1 MGKKSASQIRRLQKR
16 AEARGDTYEVIIPS
30 EEVEDP
36 QETKEEE
43 EETVDPV
50 KERAA
55 RALVEA
61 LKSLETNKDNM
72 NAKDRRSA
80 RRKAEAIASEQAGC
94 ETSELLEWYEKRKM
108 IETQKIEDEKAESP
122 PMLTEEEKK
131 KLQVVKI
138 YLEEIGKIEKDE
150 SLNSK
155 DRRSAKRK
163 AEAIASSND
172 SGTPIK
178 ELLEWYE
185 NNKQKLIP
193 KSSSNKRKRNDKT
206 EDKISTEKRQKEGN
220 PYILFVGQLSFDT
233 TADGLFEHFQK
244 ELGKNVITQKSLSIR
259 LLTDKNRNN
268 KSRGMAFAE
277 LKDPEVLY
285 ECLKLHHT
293 FLDGRRINIE
303 RSAGG
308 SKNSDLRKEKL
319 TKYRKEQEEYMSET
333 VDKILTEYYQK
344 GDIMEGELDEGVIAL
359 MKRRSAAVVEAA
371 LSEYVEERVKEMDN
385 PSAYLTSM
393 VCRITEEGIENKKL
407 ENKKQK
413 HNASGTKHS
422 KNNKHFDGSKRRTSR
437 NDSKHDNSYQSTSEL
452 SKFGVDMSI
461 SSTAQ
466 ANDMNKIFP
475 SMSRGRGR
483 GRGGYM

>member
-1 MGKKSASQIRRLQKR
+1 MGKKSASQIRRMQKR
-16 AEARGDTYEVIIPS
+16 AEARGDVYEVVVPP
-30 EEVEDP
+30 EEVEEPEEKRD
-36 QETKEEE
+36 ETKEEE
-43 EETVDPV
+43 EEEVDPI
-50 KERAA
+50 KEKAA
-55 RALVEA
+55 RDLVET
-61 LKSLETNKDNM
+61 LKSLESNKDNM

-80 RRKAEAIASEQAGC
+80 KRKAEVIASEQAGC
-94 ETSELLEWYEKRKM
+94 EASELVEWYEKRKKT
-108 IETQKIEDEKAESP
+108 IEKQKNQEAGP
-122 PMLTEEEKK
+122 PVLTEEEKK
-131 KLQVVKI
+131 KLQVVQTYMK
-138 YLEEIGKIEKDE
+138 EIGKIEKNE

-172 SGTPIK
+172 SGIPIK

-185 NNKQKLIP
+185 NNKETLLP
-193 KSSSNKRKRNDKT
+193 KSSSNKRKRNDDSDNTK
-206 EDKISTEKRQKEGN
+206 KS

-233 TADGLFEHFQK
+233 TAEGLFEHFQK
-244 ELGKNVITQKSLSIR
+244 ELGEKVITKTTLSVR

-277 LKDPEVLY
+277 LQDPEVLY

-308 SKNSDLRKEKL
+308 GKNSDLRKEKL

-333 VDKILTEYYQK
+333 VDKILKEYYEK

-393 VCRITEEGIENKKL
+393 VCRITEDGIENKKI

-413 HNASGTKHS
+413 KHTANGTKFT
-422 KNNKHFDGSKRRTSR
+422 KNNNNHHFDGSKRRSY
-437 NDSKHDNSYQSTSEL
+437 NNNAKNENSYQSTSEL

-461 SSTAQ
+461 SSIARTN
-466 ANDMNKIFP
+466 NDMNKIFP

-483 GRGGYM
+483 GRGRGGYM